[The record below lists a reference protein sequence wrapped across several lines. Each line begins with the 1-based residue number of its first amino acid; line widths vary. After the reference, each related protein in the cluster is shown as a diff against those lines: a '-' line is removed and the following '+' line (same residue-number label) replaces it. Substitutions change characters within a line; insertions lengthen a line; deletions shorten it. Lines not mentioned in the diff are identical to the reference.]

1 MADQKYPGCWYC
13 DNIIDHP
20 EQVGLLYLG
29 FPRCFVLI
37 PSIGDFYFSTY
48 EEFLNGLCKV
58 NWLDPSNKGTRE
70 EQEEVLRIL
79 GIFQQNKK
87 KKKRNYMEI
96 MMNDRERIGKKLA
109 EIRSEKGYT
118 VRQLAELADLR
129 PATIS
134 NVENGKFSVGIDIL
148 TKICNT
154 LGARI
159 EIVKE

>member
-79 GIFQQNKK
+79 WNFQQNKK

-109 EIRSEKGYT
+109 EIRSEKVIQFGSWLNWQTFVRLQSQMWKT
-118 VRQLAELADLR
+118 VNF
-129 PATIS
+129 PW
-134 NVENGKFSVGIDIL
+134 G
-148 TKICNT
+148 
-154 LGARI
+154 
-159 EIVKE
+159 

>member
-79 GIFQQNKK
+79 WNKK

>member
-20 EQVGLLYLG
+20 EQEGLLYLG

-79 GIFQQNKK
+79 FSRTRRKRRGI
-87 KKKRNYMEI
+87 I
-96 MMNDRERIGKKLA
+96 WKL
-109 EIRSEKGYT
+109 
-118 VRQLAELADLR
+118 
-129 PATIS
+129 
-134 NVENGKFSVGIDIL
+134 
-148 TKICNT
+148 
-154 LGARI
+154 
-159 EIVKE
+159 

>member
-79 GIFQQNKK
+79 WNFS
-87 KKKRNYMEI
+87 
-96 MMNDRERIGKKLA
+96 A
-109 EIRSEKGYT
+109 EQEEKDYT

>member
-79 GIFQQNKK
+79 WNFQQNKK
-87 KKKRNYMEI
+87 KKKKNYMEI

-109 EIRSEKGYT
+109 EIRNEKVIRFGSWLNWQTFVRLQSQMWKT
-118 VRQLAELADLR
+118 VNF
-129 PATIS
+129 PW
-134 NVENGKFSVGIDIL
+134 G
-148 TKICNT
+148 
-154 LGARI
+154 
-159 EIVKE
+159 

>member
-79 GIFQQNKK
+79 WNFSAEQEEKE
-87 KKKRNYMEI
+87 EI
-96 MMNDRERIGKKLA
+96 AKNIPLRRMGTPEDVANVVKFLA
-109 EIRSEKGYT
+109 GEQSSYITGQ
-118 VRQLAELADLR
+118 V
-129 PATIS
+129 I
-134 NVENGKFSVGIDIL
+134 NVDGGML
-148 TKICNT
+148 M
-154 LGARI
+154 
-159 EIVKE
+159 